1 MKIGEKIK
9 TLRKEN
15 KISQEKLAHEI
26 GVSRQIVGEWERG
39 ERVPILENVKA
50 LAAFFQVS
58 IDDFFEKSV
67 ENVTKNDSN
76 KKPKR
81 KRSKLFILWLI
92 CSCISGAIL
101 LFALC
106 IFIIIFMLFIK
117 NRDSGGY
124 IILYDNKLIYSLISL
139 LFVFII
145 FIVSIYFL
153 HKETKKNK
161 DK

>member
-106 IFIIIFMLFIK
+106 IFIIIFVLLVINQNKVNLLLFDDKWMLF
-117 NRDSGGY
+117 
-124 IILYDNKLIYSLISL
+124 LM
-139 LFVFII
+139 VFIFI
-145 FIVSIYFL
+145 FLYFIVSIYFL
-153 HKETKKNK
+153 HKETKK
-161 DK
+161 DKNE